1 MKIAIYVALAAIL
14 LWYVLG
20 GRAWL
25 KSKPWAESFFAAI
38 EPIEILLYRKSET
51 ILWARLKMLVGV
63 VLTVLIYLG
72 SLDLTPIM
80 PFVPEQY
87 HAMVQALYNLLPMLI
102 TLVGM
107 ADEKLRNTTT
117 KPLELVAV
125 PDKVVADNPA
135 IAQRV
140 AMADAAKDVAVYAIE
155 INKAVSS

>member
-1 MKIAIYVALAAIL
+1 MTAKTILITVGAVVL

-25 KSKPWAESFFAAI
+25 KSKPWADGFFAAV

-87 HAMVQALYNLLPMLI
+87 HAQVQALYNLLPMLI

-107 ADEKLRNTTT
+107 ADEKLRNTSS
-117 KPLELVAV
+117 KPIELVAL
-125 PDKVVADNPA
+125 PDKVVAENPMV
-135 IAQRV
+135 AQAV
-140 AMADAAKDVAVYAIE
+140 AAADATKAEAVAVVAE
-155 INKAVSS
+155 AKAA

>member
-1 MKIAIYVALAAIL
+1 MKIVLYVALTAIL

-25 KSKPWAESFFAAI
+25 KSKPSAAGFFAAV
-38 EPIEILLYRKSET
+38 EPVEILLYRKSET

-80 PFVPEQY
+80 PFVPQEY
-87 HAMVQALYNLLPMLI
+87 HALVQALYNLLPMLI

-107 ADEKLRNTTT
+107 ADEKLRAGTTS
-117 KPLELVAV
+117 PLELVAL
-125 PDKVVADNPA
+125 PDKVVAENPA
-135 IAQRV
+135 V
-140 AMADAAKDVAVYAIE
+140 AEAVAAADASKAEAVAAAADAKAA
-155 INKAVSS
+155 

>member
-1 MKIAIYVALAAIL
+1 MKTVLYVALAAIL

-25 KSKPWAESFFAAI
+25 KLKPWAAGFFAAV

-80 PFVPEQY
+80 PFVPQKY
-87 HAMVQALYNLLPMLI
+87 HALVQALYNLLPMLI

-107 ADEKLRNTTT
+107 ADEKLRNTST
-117 KPLELVAV
+117 KPIELVAL
-125 PDKVVADNPA
+125 PDKLVTANPGVAAAVAVADA
-135 IAQRV
+135 SKAEAV
-140 AMADAAKDVAVYAIE
+140 AAAAEA
-155 INKAVSS
+155 KAA